1 MSISIEEFIR
11 MIAKDD
17 PTIKRLREQ
26 FAIKTKLKSEKM
38 HSTEEEDDSE
48 EELIGG
54 NESIAERVSLMKTG
68 KVSHEVSSREN
79 GSENNPIREFRQK

>member
-54 NESIAERVSLMKTG
+54 NESIA
-68 KVSHEVSSREN
+68 
-79 GSENNPIREFRQK
+79 